1 MPSIGRLMLGLLI
14 VLGFLFAAAWLLRRG
29 GVITGNSGAIRIV
42 AQTPVGTRERLV
54 LVQVG
59 EQQLLVGVTAQQI
72 QLLHTLADP
81 VVLPVSTGSN
91 RFAEQLAAMM
101 KGQRPS

>member
-1 MPSIGRLMLGLLI
+1 MLGLLI
-14 VLGFLFAAAWLLRRG
+14 VLGFLFVTAWVLRRG
-29 GVITGNSGAIRIV
+29 GLITGGNSAIRIL
-42 AQTPVGTRERLV
+42 AQTQVGTRERLV

-72 QLLHTLADP
+72 QLLHTLAEP
-81 VVLPVSTGSN
+81 VVMPTSTSSN

>member
-1 MPSIGRLMLGLLI
+1 MPSVARLMLGLVI
-14 VLGFLFAAAWLLRRG
+14 VLSFLLVTAWVLRRG
-29 GVITGNSGAIRIV
+29 GVITGNSGVIRIV

-54 LVQVG
+54 LIQVG

-72 QLLHTLADP
+72 QLLHTLVEP
-81 VVLPVSTGSN
+81 VVMPSQAGTS
-91 RFAEQLAAMM
+91 RFAEQLAAIM